1 MNYFFFLRKLEPA
14 RPSKF
19 VPKRSMVAG
28 SGIGALLSNKKVRL
42 NVIIFTHYYVNVQF
56 RNKIVLTRFYIFL
69 EKCILR
75 GYEEQG

>member
-1 MNYFFFLRKLEPA
+1 
-14 RPSKF
+14 
-19 VPKRSMVAG
+19 MVAG